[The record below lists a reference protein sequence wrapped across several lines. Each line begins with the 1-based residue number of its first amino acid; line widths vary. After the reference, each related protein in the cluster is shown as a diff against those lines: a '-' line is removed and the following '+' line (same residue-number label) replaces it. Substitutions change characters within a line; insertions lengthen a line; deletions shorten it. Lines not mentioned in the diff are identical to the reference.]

1 MLRPMSFLALLL
13 AQVVFATAWAGE
25 LNFSSVTASVAENA
39 TTLTVTVTRTGDA
52 SAAASVSV
60 ASTDGTAKA
69 ATDFTAVSSTLNW
82 TAGNSDPKTVDVTI
96 TDNAILADDKLFT
109 LGLSS
114 VTGDTIGAKSTMSI
128 TITDYEEGILQF
140 NGATFQAAEDSKVA
154 RIKVVRTSGT
164 KGAVG
169 GTISFADV
177 TAVKGSD
184 YFGADTSV
192 TIADGDAEAII
203 EVVLKDDYIGEATET
218 FTATLSAPTGGAT
231 LGTQATST
239 VEIFDTDADF
249 TTTAVKVAMSADKV
263 TQPDV
268 VDLNQAAL
276 LNSAKTYVELINEIP
291 LLATSKLSVSQP
303 AGGLVEIEFG
313 DDKFYLR
320 PTRISRNVQGLA
332 SGVRTQG
339 SNLYRF
345 VTSDGHI
352 IDMQPAVASVT
363 SLQAA
368 LATLSMPNI
377 VITDQ
382 GNITIQKDQGVPKI
396 EENANGELVLSDSFY
411 DRWHIRATAMVTPSA
426 YSVTGIYQEA
436 HPSVSGQA
444 IISLHFQVGSEFKVQ
459 YFSSAPAIDGE
470 LDVAIRRRVGVTGV
484 TFGDFGIVT
493 FNTIVPLTGSNT
505 GTSQVSL
512 FADYTLTKLR
522 GFSLSQQGFYD
533 HIDMNGDGLKDY
545 KMVYSNGDSQIFFTI
560 NSD

>member
-1 MLRPMSFLALLL
+1 MSYLALFLA
-13 AQVVFATAWAGE
+13 QIVFAAAWAGE
-25 LNFSSVTASVAENA
+25 LNFSATTASIAENA

-52 SAAASVSV
+52 SGAASVSI

-69 ATDFTAVSSTLNW
+69 STDYTAVSSTLNW
-82 TAGNSDPKTVDVTI
+82 TAGNSDSKTVDVTI

-114 VTGDTIGAKSTMSI
+114 ATGDTIGVNSSMSI

-140 NGATFQAAEDSKVA
+140 NGATFQAAEDGKVA

-203 EVVLKDDYIGEATET
+203 EVVLKDDSIGEATET

-249 TTTAVKVAMSADKV
+249 TTAAVKVAMSADKV

-291 LLATSKLSVSQP
+291 LLATSKLTVSQP

-320 PTRISRNVQGLA
+320 PTRISRNVLGLA

-368 LATLSMPNI
+368 LATLSMPNV

-411 DRWHIRATAMVTPSA
+411 DRWHIRAVAMVTPSA

-444 IISLHFQVGSEFKVQ
+444 IISLYFQVGSEYKVQ
-459 YFSSAPAIDGE
+459 YFSSAPANDGE
-470 LDVAIRRRVGVTGV
+470 LEVALRRRLGVTEV
-484 TFGDFGIVT
+484 TFGDYGIIN
-493 FNTIVPLTGSNT
+493 FKTIAATGGGASSTN
-505 GTSQVSL
+505 L
-512 FADYTLTKLR
+512 INIMADYSLTKIR
-522 GFSLSQQGFYD
+522 DFSSDQQGFYD
-533 HIDMNGDGLKDY
+533 HVDINGDGFRDY
-545 KMVYSNGDSQIFFTI
+545 RMVYSNGDQQVFFYI
-560 NSD
+560 SND

>member
-1 MLRPMSFLALLL
+1 MSYLALFLA
-13 AQVVFATAWAGE
+13 QMVFSAAWAGE
-25 LNFSSVTASVAENA
+25 LNFSSATASVAENA
-39 TTLTVTVTRTGDA
+39 TTLTITVTRTGDA
-52 SAAASVSV
+52 SGAASVSI

-69 ATDFTAVSSTLNW
+69 PTDYTAVSSTLSW
-82 TAGNSDPKTVDVTI
+82 TAGNSDSKTVDVTI
-96 TDNAILADDKLFT
+96 SDNAILADEKLFT

-114 VTGDTIGAKSTMSI
+114 VTGDTIGSQSTMSI

-140 NGATFQAAEDSKVA
+140 NGATFQAAEDSKIA
-154 RIKVVRTSGT
+154 RIKVIRT
-164 KGAVG
+164 KGTNGSVG

-533 HIDMNGDGLKDY
+533 HIDVNGDGLKDY

>member
-1 MLRPMSFLALLL
+1 MSYLALLL

-25 LNFSSVTASVAENA
+25 LNFSATTASVAENA

-82 TAGNSDPKTVDVTI
+82 TAGNSDSKTVDITI
-96 TDNAILADDKLFT
+96 TDNAVLADDKLFT

-320 PTRISRNVQGLA
+320 PTRISRNVLSIPIGVWAQR
-332 SGVRTQG
+332 SGA
-339 SNLYRF
+339 YRF
-345 VTSDGHI
+345 VTIDGYVI
-352 IDMQPAVASVT
+352 EMQPATASIN
-363 SLQAA
+363 SLQASLEA
-368 LATLSMPNI
+368 LSIPDL
-377 VITDQ
+377 VITNE
-382 GNITIQKDQGVPKI
+382 GGITIQKDQGAPKI
-396 EENANGELVLSDSFY
+396 ERNENGELILSKSFY
-411 DRWHIRATAMVTPSA
+411 ERWHIMPVPMVSQSSTDIA
-426 YSVTGIYQEA
+426 GLFEVA
-436 HPSVSGQA
+436 HPTINNHGSVALYFEFDGENKMQLFTSAPINSSELELA
-444 IISLHFQVGSEFKVQ
+444 IQRRIGYINVSFEEYGILTFKALLSRSDRQTIRVIPDYTIGKVQ
-459 YFSSAPAIDGE
+459 DFSSD
-470 LDVAIRRRVGVTGV
+470 LVG
-484 TFGDFGIVT
+484 FFDAGD
-493 FNTIVPLTGSNT
+493 L
-505 GTSQVSL
+505 
-512 FADYTLTKLR
+512 
-522 GFSLSQQGFYD
+522 
-533 HIDMNGDGLKDY
+533 NGDNVGDY
-545 KMVYSNGDSQIFFTI
+545 KMIYSTGDEQLFFRI
-560 NSD
+560 D